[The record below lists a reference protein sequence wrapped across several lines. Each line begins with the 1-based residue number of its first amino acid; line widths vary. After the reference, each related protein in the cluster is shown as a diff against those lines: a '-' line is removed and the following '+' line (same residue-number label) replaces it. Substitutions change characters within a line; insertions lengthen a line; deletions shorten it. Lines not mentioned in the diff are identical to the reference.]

1 MAKVRFPSGISPAV
15 IPEATVGLLIFHGLP
30 QTMDISILF
39 TTAFGLGLIMAF
51 VPGAVFCQALPLGIR
66 KGFRPVLF
74 LELGAS
80 AGDAVW
86 AVIALVGLAF
96 LVQDPLTKL
105 GLGIAGSA
113 FLVYL
118 AYRMIVEHRRI
129 CLDDDPG
136 TSTRNAFV
144 TGAIISFASPF
155 QIAFWLGI
163 GASTILVL
171 VSEPQTIHYV
181 IFFLAY
187 MIGSCLGGTVTAALV
202 AYGRRF
208 VKDRLFR
215 TINVICAILMLYL
228 AASLLWNTIQSL

>member
-1 MAKVRFPSGISPAV
+1 MDVS
-15 IPEATVGLLIFHGLP
+15 LLFI
-30 QTMDISILF
+30 
-39 TTAFGLGLIMAF
+39 TAFGLGLIMAF
-51 VPGAVFCQALPLGIR
+51 VPGAVFCEALPLGFR

-105 GLGIAGSA
+105 GLGVVGSA

-118 AYRMIVEHRRI
+118 AYKMLTEHRKCRTDNET
-129 CLDDDPG
+129 CG
-136 TSTRNAFV
+136 STRNAFI

-181 IFFLAY
+181 IFFIAY

-208 VKDRLFR
+208 VKDRLFQV
-215 TINVICAILMLYL
+215 INVICAVFMIYL
-228 AASLLWNTIQSL
+228 AASLLWNTFQSL

>member
-1 MAKVRFPSGISPAV
+1 MDVS
-15 IPEATVGLLIFHGLP
+15 LLFV
-30 QTMDISILF
+30 
-39 TTAFGLGLIMAF
+39 TAFGLGLIMAF
-51 VPGAVFCQALPLGIR
+51 VPGAVFCEALPLGFR

-86 AVIALVGLAF
+86 AIIALVGLAF

-105 GLGIAGSA
+105 GLGVVGSA

-118 AYRMIVEHRRI
+118 AYKMLTEHRKCR
-129 CLDDDPG
+129 LDDG
-136 TSTRNAFV
+136 KGGSTRSAFI

-171 VSEPQTIHYV
+171 VSEPQTIHYI
-181 IFFLAY
+181 IFFAAY

-208 VKDRLFR
+208 VKERLFQV
-215 TINVICAILMLYL
+215 INTICAVFMFYL
-228 AASLLWNTIQSL
+228 AASLLWNTIESL

>member
-1 MAKVRFPSGISPAV
+1 MDV
-15 IPEATVGLLIFHGLP
+15 TLLFI
-30 QTMDISILF
+30 
-39 TTAFGLGLIMAF
+39 TAFGLGLIMAF
-51 VPGAVFCQALPLGIR
+51 VPGAVFCEALPLGFR

-105 GLGIAGSA
+105 GLGVVGSA

-118 AYRMIVEHRRI
+118 AYKMLTEHRKCRT
-129 CLDDDPG
+129 DSESG
-136 TSTRNAFV
+136 GSTRNAFI

-171 VSEPQTIHYV
+171 VAEPQTIHYV
-181 IFFLAY
+181 IFFIAY

-208 VKDRLFR
+208 VKDSVFR
-215 TINVICAILMLYL
+215 VINIICGIFMIYL
-228 AASLLWNTIQSL
+228 AASLLWNTIQNL

>member
-1 MAKVRFPSGISPAV
+1 MDVS
-15 IPEATVGLLIFHGLP
+15 LLFI
-30 QTMDISILF
+30 
-39 TTAFGLGLIMAF
+39 TAFGLGLIMAF
-51 VPGAVFCQALPLGIR
+51 VPGAVFCEALPLGFR

-105 GLGIAGSA
+105 GLGVVGSA

-118 AYRMIVEHRRI
+118 AYKMLTEHRKCRT
-129 CLDDDPG
+129 DSG
-136 TSTRNAFV
+136 SGRSTRNAFI

-171 VSEPQTIHYV
+171 VAEPQTIHYV
-181 IFFLAY
+181 IFFIAY

-208 VKDRLFR
+208 VKDSLFR
-215 TINVICAILMLYL
+215 VINIICGIFMIYL
-228 AASLLWNTIQSL
+228 AASLLWNTIHSL

>member
-1 MAKVRFPSGISPAV
+1 MDVS
-15 IPEATVGLLIFHGLP
+15 LLFI
-30 QTMDISILF
+30 
-39 TTAFGLGLIMAF
+39 TAFGLGLIMAF
-51 VPGAVFCQALPLGIR
+51 VPGAVFCEALALGFK

-105 GLGIAGSA
+105 GLGVVGSA

-118 AYRMIVEHRRI
+118 AYKMLTEHRKCRT
-129 CLDDDPG
+129 DKETG
-136 TSTRNAFV
+136 GSTRNAFI

-181 IFFLAY
+181 IFFIAY
-187 MIGSCLGGTVTAALV
+187 MIGSCLGGTATAALV

-208 VKDRLFR
+208 VKDRLFQVV
-215 TINVICAILMLYL
+215 NAICAVFMIYL
-228 AASLLWNTIQSL
+228 AASLLWNTFQSL

>member
-1 MAKVRFPSGISPAV
+1 MDVS
-15 IPEATVGLLIFHGLP
+15 LLFI
-30 QTMDISILF
+30 
-39 TTAFGLGLIMAF
+39 TAFGLGLIMAF
-51 VPGAVFCQALPLGIR
+51 VPGAVFCEALPLGFR

-86 AVIALVGLAF
+86 AIIALVGLAF
-96 LVQDPLTKL
+96 LVQDPLAKL
-105 GLGIAGSA
+105 GLGVVGSA
-113 FLVYL
+113 FLFYL
-118 AYRMIVEHRRI
+118 AYKMLTEHRKCR
-129 CLDDDPG
+129 LDDEKG
-136 TSTRNAFV
+136 GSTRSSFI

-181 IFFLAY
+181 IFFAAY

-208 VKDRLFR
+208 VKESLFQV
-215 TINVICAILMLYL
+215 INTICAVFMFYL
-228 AASLLWNTIQSL
+228 AASLFWSTIQSL

>member
-1 MAKVRFPSGISPAV
+1 
-15 IPEATVGLLIFHGLP
+15 
-30 QTMDISILF
+30 MDLTPLF
-39 TTAFGLGLIMAF
+39 ITAFGLGLIMAF
-51 VPGAVFCQALPLGIR
+51 VPGAVFCEALPLGFS

-96 LVQDPLTKL
+96 LVQDPMAKL
-105 GLGIAGSA
+105 GLGVVGSA
-113 FLVYL
+113 FLIYL
-118 AYRMIVEHRRI
+118 AYKMLTEHRKCR
-129 CLDDDPG
+129 PENEVNR
-136 TSTRNAFV
+136 TSRNAFI

-163 GASTILVL
+163 GASTIIVL

-181 IFFLAY
+181 IFFIAY

-208 VKDRLFR
+208 VKESLFR
-215 TINVICAILMLYL
+215 AINIVCAIFMFFL
-228 AASLLWNTIQSL
+228 AASLLWNTVMSL

>member
-1 MAKVRFPSGISPAV
+1 MDVS
-15 IPEATVGLLIFHGLP
+15 LLFI
-30 QTMDISILF
+30 
-39 TTAFGLGLIMAF
+39 TAFGLGLIMAF
-51 VPGAVFCQALPLGIR
+51 VPGAVFCEALPLGFR

-96 LVQDPLTKL
+96 LVQDPLAKL
-105 GLGIAGSA
+105 GLGVVGSA

-118 AYRMIVEHRRI
+118 AYKMLTEHRKCRT
-129 CLDDDPG
+129 DRG
-136 TSTRNAFV
+136 SGRSTRNAFI

-171 VSEPQTIHYV
+171 VAEPQTIHYV
-181 IFFLAY
+181 IFFIAY
-187 MIGSCLGGTVTAALV
+187 MIGSCLGGAVTAALV

-208 VKDRLFR
+208 VKDSLFR
-215 TINVICAILMLYL
+215 VINVICGIFMIYL

>member
-1 MAKVRFPSGISPAV
+1 MDVS
-15 IPEATVGLLIFHGLP
+15 LLFI
-30 QTMDISILF
+30 
-39 TTAFGLGLIMAF
+39 TAFGLGLIMAF
-51 VPGAVFCQALPLGIR
+51 VPGAVFCEALPLGFS

-80 AGDAVW
+80 AGDALW
-86 AVIALVGLAF
+86 AIIALVGLAF
-96 LVQDPLTKL
+96 LVQDPLAKL
-105 GLGIAGSA
+105 GLGLVGSA

-118 AYRMIVEHRRI
+118 AYKMLTEHRKCDAEKERS
-129 CLDDDPG
+129 G
-136 TSTRNAFV
+136 SSRSAFI

-181 IFFLAY
+181 IFFIAY
-187 MIGSCLGGTVTAALV
+187 MIGSCLGGTITAALV

-208 VKDRLFR
+208 VKPRLFQV
-215 TINVICAILMLYL
+215 INIICAIFMFYL
-228 AASLLWNTIQSL
+228 AASLLWNTVQSL